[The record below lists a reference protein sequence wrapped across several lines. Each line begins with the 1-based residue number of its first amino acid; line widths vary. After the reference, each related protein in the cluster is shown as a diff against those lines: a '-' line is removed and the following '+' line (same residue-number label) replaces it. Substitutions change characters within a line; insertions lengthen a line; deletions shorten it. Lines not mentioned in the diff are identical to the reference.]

1 MNELIPNNGMEI
13 SLKMDNNSDNPT
25 KSEEDLAAG

>member
-13 SLKMDNNSDNPT
+13 SLKMDKNSGNPT